1 MKLEIVERGELES
14 MAKITGSTSQEIF
27 VLGQLFSKLNK
38 YELSSKVKVEND
50 ICELSLTKKDLLSF
64 VIRSV

>member
-1 MKLEIVERGELES
+1 

-27 VLGQLFSKLNK
+27 ILGQLFSKLNK
-38 YELSSKVKVEND
+38 YELSSKVKVDND
-50 ICELSLTKKDLLSF
+50 VCELSLTKKDLLSF